1 MMFTNVFRI
10 GGLQEVSWFQLVA
23 DDSQRKN
30 QECSEDKLAK
40 QLLAAHIELQNE
52 GRLSSWTYS
61 SQDKGQKL
69 KLWLFLPGRH
79 IDSRPS
85 LDLKVL
91 KSGVWTCPGTST
103 EVTAAL
109 CQALRNR
116 FERALGAFAYV
127 RFGDMFVKCKRYTAD
142 DSDFR
147 RTLPSCEATFFA
159 SEEGVFL
166 HLRISRRRMRPLA
179 ASDVRAVLTQHLTS
193 STPSIENPAV
203 VVAPYGLTGWL
214 TGCCPGDLVRQI
226 SQSKSGPLKDSS
238 IKSSVTPRNGGFAS
252 RSWYVEVR
260 MRFQLAKGKSQPK
273 TDQNQWIEKVF
284 IFPPEAVVVPTVPPI
299 SARTYLKRC
308 WLRKQAGTH
317 WLEDAFSVRKF
328 LPLTNLAGHRLQAM
342 GKANTIWK
350 LNSNGSK
357 SSTSSGSGGSSIKSS
372 DSRGSSGSESDVN
385 DDGDYREDADSAA
398 TLAGPNGTMISSSG
412 RTPDGD
418 NKRLPG
424 SKRGREHGNDM
435 HNSSKSARRT
445 SPEISSSA
453 ANNAESTKG
462 APSQAGTPWDWTDQ
476 VNIQSDADFFA
487 EFGDFGDFF
496 EGDGLGF
503 GEPPGTMES
512 QSYMFPF
519 DGDGSNTPGT
529 QFIETSDPMRLPI
542 LDFPMLEV
550 LGQAEDLEKE
560 QDTGTVVDEKCEPE
574 SSPPVLVP
582 AGLSLVAKSEAALIF
597 ASEYAPID
605 ITGLDKL
612 DRKPAYK
619 PDARKETSA
628 SQSASYVYGA
638 TPPPTPKL
646 DSYERKAHSRWRT
659 EFEERKNVAVNNFG
673 NLKYGETSPTDN
685 TLVAKTGNSHRIQ
698 GPLAATLAT
707 ELECA
712 MFQLQLHS
720 VKGFAYCAHPNE
732 HAKLTESSH
741 KECTSEITDSSDAC
755 DSLRRKPDRKK
766 VPERIAGDTDD
777 LSHDGPRPVEVGV
790 WRPVGLPKPQQRP
803 PDGGRG
809 AVSNIASPEVGTP
822 SEISD
827 AAMQDIVD
835 LIPLL
840 VQQAACCNDISL
852 NGEHGDGALAWLTLQ
867 QKLSQQDL
875 SWTSDVCDPSI
886 TEISPA
892 TVASILQSDMRQAVG
907 VAFSD
912 INAAGPLSLAEWCR
926 GKTPTDNHS
935 GPSDSKDLV
944 SSITGEPITPPQS
957 AKVVSLQDLDN
968 HAPEFRRSG
977 REAEDAAQRRLCV
990 DDAESQALSYAMLPV
1005 PTLLVGYQED
1015 WLRTAPRSL
1024 RYWEKA
1030 PFEPYGYPKSVTYY
1044 VICAGLDP
1052 LLCSALEFFQQLS
1065 SVYEACKLGA
1075 HIPANVTAQ
1084 TVSKRLLPG
1093 FVPVDF
1099 PSKLKGSSSSINL
1112 ANDYITAM
1120 DNGWDVSEF
1129 RKSLRK
1135 ACKSLNLGN
1144 SVSLEADH
1152 ENSPST
1158 VLYVVSPSS
1167 EPSMVLQTLMETC
1180 QSIGPNLNIKKASG
1194 KNSMEDGKQPVAG
1207 FSIGRLALQV
1217 VTPETVIR
1225 LSSSPAA
1232 GLDILKEL
1240 SFAVYNKLR
1249 RIPYKA
1255 AEDTQQYGFASK
1267 SRMGLQSNTAMT
1279 WKDCRNVSLLDT
1291 GNLRWDKSWSSSRLL
1306 ETSASGPPAPFRLLY
1321 EPLFILADGC
1331 ILDHSMGQLTKARTE
1346 EVSTQSF
1353 GIPDTGSVADG
1364 VSRTSSQPLSF
1375 HCCYSWTSN
1384 WLWLIAVWIDSQGKM
1399 LDVNVFPSPR
1409 CTQDKDDCSKELCQL
1424 FSQVMQQGQ
1433 QLLATMSRTAG
1444 NRGHTVTVTRMGDL
1458 YETEY
1463 QEWQRVFMNIAGDES
1478 RVWPVVIRPDSGGDA
1493 SSLSQQRNVSAV
1505 VGFPS
1510 SPGSSSSFVS
1520 RGLLPKPEI
1529 NFHAGKLAGVT
1540 LATVSGD
1547 ESLQVLSL
1555 AESAA
1560 ASTWSVASSSGLAS
1574 GFGMAK
1580 TIASLNGAYLFIPA
1594 HGLRSLSS
1602 SDSVASNKVNVPA
1615 FGQWIQ
1621 SRGSVSPVASGYVI
1635 SGPTTA
1641 LRAEVAQVSM
1651 EEEWPSTLQIGLV
1664 AHFGSSKARQ
1674 ETQGMRLGGNGLC
1687 DNAGSS
1693 SNTSGSSASTG
1704 KQGSSSGIKQQIRYV
1719 LEQLGAEFYGLSWL
1733 TISPMYLHRRR
1744 PLPYHCDVAQRLEK
1758 LLGYMEAAAELS
1770 PTATTATAAATAS

>member
-10 GGLQEVSWFQLVA
+10 VSAAVAVGAVVA
-23 DDSQRKN
+23 D
-30 QECSEDKLAK
+30 ECRFYRAGCKKSR
-40 QLLAAHIELQNE
+40 
-52 GRLSSWTYS
+52 GFSSLRTIPR
-61 SQDKGQKL
+61 GQKL

-957 AKVVSLQDLDN
+957 AKCL
-968 HAPEFRRSG
+968 
-977 REAEDAAQRRLCV
+977 RLR
-990 DDAESQALSYAMLPV
+990 
-1005 PTLLVGYQED
+1005 YQED

-1424 FSQVMQQGQ
+1424 FSQATGAT
-1433 QLLATMSRTAG
+1433 QLPSP
-1444 NRGHTVTVTRMGDL
+1444 
-1458 YETEY
+1458 
-1463 QEWQRVFMNIAGDES
+1463 
-1478 RVWPVVIRPDSGGDA
+1478 VWVICMKPSTK
-1493 SSLSQQRNVSAV
+1493 RNVSAV